1 MIARWMALGGAAIAV
16 VSATAVA
23 WSARAAEA
31 TMSQGAAAMAVD
43 DSASLTRFL
52 AAVRGADPVLCEI
65 ALRTMDGRGW
75 WSSWGSISGSALELD
90 SASAALIRWSHAT
103 RSDAALVP
111 RLATALRDDDR
122 CVRRVASG
130 FLARIEH
137 DASTIALT
145 AALGDANAGT
155 RSAAAVGLGIADAK
169 RGVQPL
175 IQRLRDPSADV
186 RRSAAWALG
195 AIEDKAA
202 LLPLVEVLER
212 DGDARVRQAAA
223 WALGQ
228 VTG

>member
-1 MIARWMALGGAAIAV
+1 MVLGGIAIGVASV
-16 VSATAVA
+16 PVVA
-23 WSARAAEA
+23 WSALA
-31 TMSQGAAAMAVD
+31 TESVSNQTPPAPAVD

-52 AAVRGADPVLCEI
+52 TAVRGADPVLCEI

-103 RSDAALVP
+103 RHDAALVP
-111 RLATALRDDDR
+111 RLSAALRDTDR
-122 CVRRVASG
+122 CVRRVAAG

-137 DASTIALT
+137 DASTNALI
-145 AALGDANAGT
+145 AALGDGNEGT
-155 RSAAAVGLGIADAK
+155 RSAAAIGLGISDAK
-169 RGVQPL
+169 KGVQPL

-202 LLPLVEVLER
+202 LLPLIEVLEK

-223 WALGQ
+223 WAVGQ